1 MDFRVTIT
9 IGRDTTDRVEL
20 HAEAARLEEYF
31 AYGPSGGAGS
41 EPPRKLVPDI
51 LIDHAQGALIVVVD
65 IEVDDAL
72 MAVMLAGGRIVSALM
87 GAGLS
92 RPTSITSVEAEPA
105 L

>member
-31 AYGPSGGAGS
+31 AYSGGAGS